1 MRQAGQQEKSEGKG
15 LLSKPAVYL
24 LRRLIGWTVAIALS
38 GFLISRLN
46 PDWRWEQVP
55 FHSLIEGVGGFVALV
70 VAYLLLKS
78 PVLSR
83 GLPEYIWVAC
93 ALVGMGALDLFHA
106 GLYPGRQFIWF
117 HSLSN
122 FVGGLLFAL
131 VWLPARFSNIAVTI
145 RLPLFVF
152 CGAAA
157 IAILTLSVPQA
168 VPAMKNDVDFS
179 EIARFLNVT
188 GGIGFIAAAIHFVRV
203 ATNNTFRFAPVLA
216 NHCLLFGISGLL
228 FEFSMLW
235 DAVWWE
241 WHLLRLAAYGFILY
255 FFYLSYIC
263 ERNRYEGELR
273 KLSQAVEANGEGV
286 MITDMNGTIEYVNP
300 AFTDITGY
308 SVSELIGNNPRLL
321 KSDVQDPKFYEQLW
335 STISSGRM
343 WSGLLI
349 DRKKDGSYY
358 PARMAISPITGEA
371 GEITHYVATQSD
383 MTEYRKLEDQFR
395 QAQKMESLGTLV
407 GGIAHDFNN
416 MLAAIDGN
424 LYLASRYAEN
434 PVILQERLSNI
445 QQLSGKAANMVQQL
459 LTYARK
465 DVVRMQ
471 PVSLRDV
478 LQSTSKLAD
487 SLIPDNIVYD
497 FQACAEELVV
507 NADATQLQQL
517 FINLINNA
525 CHAVS
530 AVAEPKLVCLL
541 EPVTADQ
548 AWLAKHPNLETKQLA
563 HFSIADNG
571 CGISRSNLDKI
582 IEPFFTTKGVGEG
595 TGLGLSMVYG
605 SVQRHGGVFE
615 VESEMGAGSTF
626 HVYLPLMAEPAGAQ
640 SDNEALLPDVSGDG
654 ELILLV
660 DDQEELLETNAYVLE
675 SMNYQV
681 LKARNGEEALQLYC
695 REKERIA
702 LVLSDIVMPKM
713 SGVKLME
720 TIWEMDNRLPAIL
733 VSGYDKLNDPLP
745 TGQLARVRVLGKS
758 NMVMELGSVLHM
770 LLADGKHDKPL
781 PVIDEGAVHG

>member
-1 MRQAGQQEKSEGKG
+1 M
-15 LLSKPAVYL
+15 LSKPATSL
-24 LRRLIGWTVAIALS
+24 LRRLIGWTVVIALS

-83 GLPEYIWVAC
+83 SLPEYIWVAC
-93 ALVGMGALDLFHA
+93 ALVGMGTLDLFHA

-145 RLPLFVF
+145 RLPLVVF

-157 IAILTLSVPQA
+157 IAIFTLSLPQA
-168 VPAMKNDVDFS
+168 LPAMKDSVDFS
-179 EIARFLNVT
+179 DIARFLNVT
-188 GGIGFIAAAIHFVRV
+188 GGVGFIVAAIHFMRV
-203 ATNNTFRFAPVLA
+203 ATSNTFRFAPVLA
-216 NHCLLFGISGLL
+216 NHCLLFGLSGLL
-228 FEFSMLW
+228 FEFSVLW

-308 SVSELIGNNPRLL
+308 SVAELIGNNPRLL
-321 KSDVQDPKFYEQLW
+321 KSDAQDPKFYEQLW

-343 WSGLLI
+343 WNGLLI
-349 DRKKDGSYY
+349 DRKKDGSFY
-358 PARMAISPITGEA
+358 PARIAISPITGES
-371 GEITHYVATQSD
+371 GEITHYVAMQSD

-424 LYLASRYAEN
+424 LFLASRYVED
-434 PVILQERLSNI
+434 PVALQDRLSNI

-478 LQSTSKLAD
+478 LQSGSKLAD

-497 FQACAEELVV
+497 FQVCTEELVV

-530 AVAEPKLVCLL
+530 RVAEPKLVCSL
-541 EPVTADQ
+541 ESVTADEV
-548 AWLAKHPNLETKQLA
+548 WLSKHPNLQTRQLA
-563 HFSIADNG
+563 HFSIEDNG

-582 IEPFFTTKGVGEG
+582 IEPFFTTKSAGEG

-615 VESEMGAGSTF
+615 VESEQGAGSTF
-626 HVYLPLMAEPAGAQ
+626 HVYLPLMAVP
-640 SDNEALLPDVSGDG
+640 VSGQGEDEAAVLSDVCGNG

-675 SMNYQV
+675 SMNYRV
-681 LKARNGEEALQLYC
+681 LTARNGEEALQCYC
-695 REKERIA
+695 REKDRIA
-702 LVLSDIVMPKM
+702 LVLTDIVMPKM

-720 TIWEMDNRLPAIL
+720 AIWEMDNRVPAIL

-745 TGQLARVRVLGKS
+745 MGQQARVRVIGKT
-758 NMVMELGSVLHM
+758 NMVMELGGVIHI
-770 LLADGKHDKPL
+770 LLADGKYDKPL
-781 PVIDEGAVHG
+781 